1 MVRHENKYLAF
12 DLGKECYAIPIMKV
26 REILSMV
33 EITRIPKMPSFLKG
47 VINLRDKVIPVIDLR
62 VKFSLDEKEYDEK
75 TAIIIAE
82 MQNGDSTILSGIIV
96 DNVEEVIDITPSD
109 IEPPPQY
116 GAGMDLSFLIGI
128 GKTRE
133 QVVMI
138 INVSKI
144 FSGNE
149 LEKLENIEI

>member
-1 MVRHENKYLAF
+1 MARHENKYLAF
-12 DLGKECYAIPIMKV
+12 DLGEECYAIPIMKV
-26 REILSMV
+26 KEILSIV
-33 EITRIPKMPSFLKG
+33 DITRIPKMPSFLKG
-47 VINLRDKVIPVIDLR
+47 VINLRDKVIPVMDLR

-75 TAIIIAE
+75 TAIIIVE
-82 MQNGDSTILSGIIV
+82 MKNGDSTILSGIIV

-116 GAGMDLSFLIGI
+116 GAGMDSFLIGI
-128 GKTRE
+128 GKTGD

-144 FSGNE
+144 LSSNE
-149 LEKLENIEI
+149 LDTLENI